1 MKKSLVN
8 ALGVVAIAIAAVTVP
23 NALAQSDE
31 SAVRVSGADSMF
43 GRIQILTR
51 VFTKNNP
58 AIKVNMIEGQLVDVG
73 IAELIECK
81 ADIAMA
87 SRSINDKENKLA
99 VQKGVELVER
109 LIGYGGIVIITHP
122 ENPLDEL
129 SVEQVR
135 KIFKGEYTRW
145 DQLGGR
151 GEMITVVRTD
161 DTHHPGTLVFLE
173 DDFLGGSRFTSDA
186 VALTQFPGVLAKVAK
201 TPGAIGYVRIR
212 DAFESKPKQR
222 EAIKILKIKRLP
234 CLVGVTPSRE
244 TVSDGAY
251 PIKRPYYLYYKSNA
265 SADIKSYADFVVNRG
280 WGSQDL

>member
-31 SAVRVSGADSMF
+31 SAIRVSGADSMF

-58 AIKVNMIEGQLVDVG
+58 AIKVNMVEGQLVDVG

-109 LIGYGGIVIITHP
+109 LIGHGGIVIITHP

-173 DDFLGGSRFTSDA
+173 DDFLGGSHFTSDA

-251 PIKRPYYLYYKSNA
+251 PIKRPHYLYYKSNA
-265 SADIKSYADFVVNRG
+265 SADIKSYADFVVSRG